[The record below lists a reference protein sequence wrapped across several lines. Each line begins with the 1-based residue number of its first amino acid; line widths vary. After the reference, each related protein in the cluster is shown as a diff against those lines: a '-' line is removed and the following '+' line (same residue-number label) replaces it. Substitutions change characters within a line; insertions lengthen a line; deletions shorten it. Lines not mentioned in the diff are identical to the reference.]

1 MKPIT
6 IAPNITLEEAEIQKR
21 KLAHDHMK
29 EHGVPNDDNV
39 LDSTIYRCGLDY
51 MRVLQTHIDNKEKRE
66 AKS

>member
-29 EHGVPNDDNV
+29 EHGLPDNPNV

-51 MRVLQTHIDNKEKRE
+51 MRLLQQGMEKKEV
-66 AKS
+66 KS